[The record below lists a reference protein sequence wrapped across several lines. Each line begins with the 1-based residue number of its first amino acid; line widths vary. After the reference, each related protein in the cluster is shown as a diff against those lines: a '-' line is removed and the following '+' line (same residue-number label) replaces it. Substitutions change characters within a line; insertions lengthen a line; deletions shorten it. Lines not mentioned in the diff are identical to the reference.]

1 MTKIKN
7 KEDELEVYNETFEI
21 NAKVKKMI
29 KDKEKQIHPKDV
41 FVGLTTKPIKGRA
54 YKHSVIDKKKD

>member
-41 FVGLTTKPIKGRA
+41 FVGKIKPIKGRA